1 MKNALLLAI
10 TVLALVGS
18 QAYAGC
24 GNCNEN
30 GKKHSHGEGRGA
42 KMKCSGDQCRAETGK
57 AKARKG
63 HRAENGEKSEKAEV
77 ATINTATL
85 KALLDTSDDVV
96 VLDARSD
103 KYDDGKRLPGAVQL
117 TADSSE
123 EQVKEVVADKDA
135 LIVAYCSNRKCPA
148 STHLAHHLKK
158 HGYNNVVK
166 YPAGIEAWIAA
177 GNSVEEVDK
186 D

>member
-10 TVLALVGS
+10 TVLALVGA

-24 GNCNEN
+24 GNCKEH
-30 GKKHSHGEGRGA
+30 GKKQARSESRAA
-42 KMKCSGDQCRAETGK
+42 KMKCAGDQCRAETGK

-63 HRAENGEKSEKAEV
+63 HRAEKGEKEEI

-85 KALLDTSDDVV
+85 KALLDTIDDVV

-177 GNSVEEVDK
+177 GNSVQEVDK

>member
-1 MKNALLLAI
+1 MKKLLLLAI
-10 TVLALVGS
+10 TALAFVGA
-18 QAYAGC
+18 QAQAGC
-24 GNCNEN
+24 GNCREQ
-30 GKKHSHGEGRGA
+30 GKNHSHGEKRAA
-42 KMKCSGDQCRAETGK
+42 KKQCIGEQCRADIGK
-57 AKARKG
+57 AKAMRARKG
-63 HRAENGEKSEKAEV
+63 EKGRKAKL
-77 ATINTATL
+77 ATINTSAL
-85 KALLDTSDDVV
+85 KVLLATSDDVV

-123 EQVKEVVADKDA
+123 EQIEQVVSDKDA
-135 LIVAYCSNRKCPA
+135 LIVAYCSNRQCPA

-166 YPAGIEAWIAA
+166 YPEGIEAWIAA
-177 GNSVEEVDK
+177 GNSVKEVDK